1 MMAQVQPGETSAP
14 DADAGREPAAGG
26 GLNPVTGD
34 GLKTAAG
41 TGPNPA
47 AGDGLNPA
55 AGPGSNPDTG
65 TGTEAGVGAGPN
77 PALATGKTAEEKY
90 AQLIRILRDMESV
103 LVAFSGGVDSTFL
116 LAAALEAMGPG
127 RVLAVTADSE
137 TYPSE
142 ELDEARRLAALLGVK
157 HEVIHTSELDIPGY
171 RENTSN
177 RCYFCKQNLFEH
189 LRPLAERG
197 GYRHVVFGLIADD
210 MGDYRPGVRAAK
222 EQGVRGPLQEAG
234 LTKEEIR
241 ALSKARG
248 LPTWNKPS
256 FACLSSR
263 IAYGEPITLE
273 KLGRI
278 GEAERYIR
286 SLGVRQVRVRTH
298 GDIARIE
305 VEPPDMER
313 IVARAAEVSER
324 LKSLGYL
331 YVSLDLAGYR
341 SGSMNRSLKTGSNAD
356 EPV

>member
-1 MMAQVQPGETSAP
+1 MAQVQPGETSAP
-14 DADAGREPAAGG
+14 
-26 GLNPVTGD
+26 
-34 GLKTAAG
+34 AAG
-41 TGPNPA
+41 TGT
-47 AGDGLNPA
+47 G
-55 AGPGSNPDTG
+55 AGPGVDSG
-65 TGTEAGVGAGPN
+65 FGAGPN
-77 PALATGKTAEEKY
+77 PAAEAKY
-90 AQLIRILRDMESV
+90 AELIRILRDMGSV

-116 LAAALEAMGPG
+116 LAAALEALGPG

-142 ELDEARRLAALLGVK
+142 ELEEAKKLAALLGAK

-189 LRPLAERG
+189 LRPLAESG
-197 GYRHVVFGLIADD
+197 GYRHVVFGLITDD
-210 MGDYRPGVRAAK
+210 MGEHRPGVRAAK

-278 GEAERYIR
+278 GEAERYLR
-286 SLGVRQVRVRTH
+286 SLGIRQVRVRTH

-313 IVARAAEVSER
+313 IVAWAAEVSER

-331 YVSLDLAGYR
+331 YVSLDLTGYR
-341 SGSMNRSLKTGSNAD
+341 SGSMNRSLQTGSNAD
-356 EPV
+356 GPV